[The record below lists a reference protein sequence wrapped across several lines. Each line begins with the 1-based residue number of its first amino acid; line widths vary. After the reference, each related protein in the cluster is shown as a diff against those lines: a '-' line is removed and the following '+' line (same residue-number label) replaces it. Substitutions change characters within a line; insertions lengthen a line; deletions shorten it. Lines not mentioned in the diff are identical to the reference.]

1 MKVSVIIPCK
11 GRLNHLQRTLP
22 DVLKQSFQDMEVIVV
37 DYACPQDTW
46 RWVAGLVSPR
56 VRCEIAKVDPSEWSL
71 SAARN
76 FGFKHAKGEV
86 ILFLDADTIINH
98 EFVIQSFLTLKPGH
112 FITGL
117 VAPPWNGCGCMMVY
131 REDFEAARGYNEA
144 LKSWGYEDMDM
155 YGRFRFKGIVPV
167 PDSSERF
174 IPMLILRSLLSQ
186 PASTSSRLIML
197 SAPVPGSKEYRV
209 PPI

>member
-37 DYACPQDTW
+37 DYACPQETW

-76 FGFKHAKGEV
+76 FGFKHSEGEV

-155 YGRFRFKGIVPV
+155 YGRLEKQGLTRLSFNPSLIVNIPH
-167 PDSSERF
+167 DDNLRNEFHGNQNIHETCSQNFEISKTTFESS
-174 IPMLILRSLLSQ
+174 I
-186 PASTSSRLIML
+186 
-197 SAPVPGSKEYRV
+197 
-209 PPI
+209 